1 MEPMRQRTSLRKY
14 KREKF
19 PLVSSLAIVRY
30 VSAGVRTFC
39 DFAGA
44 GAFCAAKAYD
54 PKADGARAYP
64 LDGLFTASLL
74 ADTTAEVF
82 NRRVQHWAARRA
94 ILHQLLLATGKCDII
109 LP

>member
-1 MEPMRQRTSLRKY
+1 MELMRQRTSLRKY

-30 VSAGVRTFC
+30 VSAGARTC

-44 GAFCAAKAYD
+44 GAFFAATAYD
-54 PKADGARAYP
+54 PKAGGALAYP

-74 ADTTAEVF
+74 ADTPAEVF
-82 NRRVQHWAARRA
+82 NRRVQRWAVRRA
-94 ILHQLLLATGKCDII
+94 ILHPLLLATGKCDII